1 MPVLRFPSG
10 THHSRF
16 SRADTSPWWARP
28 ADYAGWKN
36 RLWLFGSVCVAIVWT
51 AEKLDR
57 TLAIV
62 LGVLALGVVGFVI
75 WLRYRDD
82 EL

>member
-1 MPVLRFPSG
+1 
-10 THHSRF
+10 
-16 SRADTSPWWARP
+16 
-28 ADYAGWKN
+28 
-36 RLWLFGSVCVAIVWT
+36 VAIVWT